1 MRGGGG
7 RRPPD
12 LDASGMQVAIVAA
25 RFNERVVD
33 RLLDGAVTALREMG
47 AAEDR
52 VEVRWVPG
60 AFELPLVLDRLAASG
75 RYDALVAL
83 GAVIRGETAHFDF
96 VAGAASDGIAAVSRR
111 RGVPIGFGVLTTDT
125 LDQALARSGGDV
137 GDHGAEAARTAIEV
151 AHLIAS
157 L

>member
-1 MRGGGG
+1 MRGGED
-7 RRPPD
+7 RSRPD
-12 LDASGMQVAIVAA
+12 LDASGMHVAIVAA
-25 RFNERVVD
+25 RFNEQVVD
-33 RLLDGAVTALREMG
+33 RLLDGALAALREMG
-47 AAEDR
+47 ADDDR

-60 AFELPLVLDRLAASG
+60 AFELPLVLDRLAGTG

-96 VAGAASDGIAAVSRR
+96 VAGAASDGIAAVARE

-125 LDQALARSGGDV
+125 VDQALARSGGEV
-137 GDHGAEAARTAIEV
+137 GDHGAEAARTAVEV
-151 AHLIAS
+151 ARLIAS